1 MATERVGNQH
11 PFTSPYDAFETTDAW
26 VVIATASNKLFKKLC
41 DAMGR
46 PELVSDERFRSHRGR
61 SSRRHEINE
70 IVNSW
75 VRGRSSDEVLTA
87 LGPEGADLPCARV
100 SSPHELVDDPQ
111 LIARNMIE
119 RHPHPD
125 LIEVVFHGNPL
136 QFSDAEPRERKLAPA
151 LAEHNVE
158 IYTEIGLAED
168 EIRRLSEAGVI

>member
-1 MATERVGNQH
+1 M
-11 PFTSPYDAFETTDAW
+11 
-26 VVIATASNKLFKKLC
+26 VIATASNKLFKKLC

-125 LIEVVFHGNPL
+125 LTEVVFHGNPL